1 MARIFIFINLVLECI
16 LIFFDIGIFLI
27 YFLILECMEIKKW
40 GNGEMGR
47 WGDDENLAISMC
59 KNTCVFAHV
68 FLHVFFLHV
77 QKHMCLLHV

>member
-1 MARIFIFINLVLECI
+1 
-16 LIFFDIGIFLI
+16 
-27 YFLILECMEIKKW
+27 MEIKKW

-68 FLHVFFLHV
+68 FLHVFFACAKTHVFVACVKTHAFLPMCFCMFFLHGNWEMG
-77 QKHMCLLHV
+77 KWGDGR